1 MKTYKVELL
10 RAREH
15 NAIGMF
21 YPITVMIDAHSKDK
35 AINEAL
41 KLYESAGGIIVKFLE
56 QTIGY
61 EFNDITEIDP
71 YEWRDDVAEYRYLGH
86 TILETAKR
94 FDMHPNVV
102 RQFDELDKSDD

>member
-1 MKTYKVELL
+1 MT
-10 RAREH
+10 
-15 NAIGMF
+15 N
-21 YPITVMIDAHSKDK
+21 DD
-35 AINEAL
+35 
-41 KLYESAGGIIVKFLE
+41 
-56 QTIGY
+56 Y

-71 YEWRDDVAEYRYLGH
+71 YEWRADIAEYRYLGH